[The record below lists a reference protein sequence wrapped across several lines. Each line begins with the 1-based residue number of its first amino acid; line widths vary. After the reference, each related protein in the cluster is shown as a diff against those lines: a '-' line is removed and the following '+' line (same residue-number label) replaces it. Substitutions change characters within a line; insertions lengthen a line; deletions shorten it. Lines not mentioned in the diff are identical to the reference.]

1 VDVAAQADAADRTP
15 SDGAVTGSNEHARL
29 ILETANDA
37 FISVETD
44 GTIVDWNPA
53 ATRIFGWER
62 DEVLGRQL
70 VTTVVPPAL
79 REAHLRGFDLHLAT
93 GESRLLFRPVEL
105 PAVARDGSE
114 LRIQL
119 TIWPS
124 ETPDGPRFNAFLRDV
139 TDTVRLRAYLEVLR
153 RIATTANA
161 TDEPEVATRAA
172 LDEVARFTGWP
183 VGHAYLRGWDED
195 VLRPTGWWTART
207 AQLPGIDPFLDATA
221 ATTFLHEGLPGRVV
235 TRGEPAWSPD
245 LSLDASSPRQSAAA
259 AAGMLSGFAFPVVS
273 GDRVLG
279 VLEFF
284 STTIQDVDEDLREL
298 MLQVGLELGRVFDRA
313 RWGQETRRAD
323 EQERIAERLRELEA
337 MKNTFLSAISHEL
350 RTPLTVIRGMSELLH
365 ERNEEL
371 DAEQRRTLL
380 EQLLDQSKQLEDLLS
395 DLLDLDRLTRG
406 TVVVQRRS
414 VEPVAIAQQ
423 VIDRLVASGAGD
435 ERPTVLDVPTTRM
448 TATIDPVM
456 FERIVENLVVNAHR
470 HTPQGTEIRL
480 RLSRLDGDGITVIVE
495 DDGPGIPADQRT
507 RVLEAFARLP
517 ASEDTAGT
525 GIGLSLVERFAA
537 LHDGEVRIGAS
548 ASGGARFEVR
558 LPARPP
564 ATERSSGSRDGAT
577 GT

>member
-1 VDVAAQADAADRTP
+1 VAEQADAANGGP
-15 SDGAVTGSNEHARL
+15 SDRAATGSNEHARL

-37 FISVETD
+37 FISVDTG

-53 ATRIFGWER
+53 ATRIFGWDR
-62 DEVLGRQL
+62 DEVLGRRL
-70 VTTVVPPAL
+70 VSTVIPPEL
-79 REAHLRGFDLHLAT
+79 REAHLRGFDHHLAT
-93 GESRLLFRPVEL
+93 GERRLLFRPVEL
-105 PAVARDGSE
+105 PAVGRDGSE

-195 VLRPTGWWTART
+195 VLRPTGWWTAGT
-207 AQLPGIDPFLDATA
+207 AQLPDIDPFLDATA
-221 ATTFLHEGLPGRVV
+221 ATTFLHDGLPGRVA
-235 TRGEPAWSPD
+235 TRGEPAWIPD
-245 LSLDASSPRQSAAA
+245 LGLDASFPRHSAAA
-259 AAGMLSGFAFPVVS
+259 AAKLLSGFAFPVVS

-284 STTIQDVDEDLREL
+284 STTVQDADEDMQEL
-298 MLQVGLELGRVFDRA
+298 MLHVGLELGRVFDRA
-313 RWGQETRRAD
+313 RWGQEARRAD
-323 EQERIAERLRELEA
+323 EQERIAERLRELET

-365 ERNEEL
+365 GRNEEL
-371 DAEQRRTLL
+371 DAEERRTLL
-380 EQLLDQSKQLEDLLS
+380 GRLLDHSKQLEDLLL
-395 DLLDLDRLTRG
+395 DLLDLDRLTSG
-406 TVVVQRRS
+406 TVAAQRRS
-414 VEPVAIAQQ
+414 VDPVAIAQQ
-423 VIDRLVASGAGD
+423 VIGRLAASGARD
-435 ERPTVLDVPTTRM
+435 EHPTVLDAPTTGM

-456 FERIVENLVVNAHR
+456 FERIVENLILNAHR
-470 HTPQGTEIRL
+470 HTPRGTEIRL
-480 RLSRLDGDGITVIVE
+480 RLSRLDDDGITVIVE

-517 ASEDTAGT
+517 TSDNTAGS
-525 GIGLSLVERFAA
+525 GIGLSLVERFAM
-537 LHDGEVRIGAS
+537 LHDGEVRVGAS
-548 ASGGARFEVR
+548 ATGGARFEVK

-564 ATERSSGSRDGAT
+564 TTEHSPGPLG
-577 GT
+577 GTART

>member
-1 VDVAAQADAADRTP
+1 MAEQAEAADRTP
-15 SDGAVTGSNEHARL
+15 SDGAGTGSNEHARL

-37 FISVETD
+37 FISVDTD
-44 GTIVDWNPA
+44 GVIVDWNPA

-62 DEVLGRQL
+62 DEVLGRGL
-70 VTTVVPPAL
+70 VSTVVPPEL
-79 REAHLRGFDLHLAT
+79 RDAHLMGFDRHLAT
-93 GESRLLFRPVEL
+93 GEERLLFRPVEL
-105 PAVARDGSE
+105 PAVCRDGTE

-153 RIATTANA
+153 QIATTANA

-172 LDEVARFTGWP
+172 LDEVARFTGWR

-195 VLRPTGWWTART
+195 VLQPTGWWTAGT
-207 AQLPGIDPFLDATA
+207 AQLSGIEPFLEATA
-221 ATTFLHEGLPGRVV
+221 ATTFLDDGLPGRVAA
-235 TRGEPAWSPD
+235 RGEPAWIPD
-245 LSLDASSPRQSAAA
+245 LSLDASFPRHRAAA
-259 AAGMLSGFAFPVVS
+259 AAGLLSGFAFPVVS
-273 GDRVLG
+273 GARVLG

-284 STTIQDVDEDLREL
+284 AARIQDADEDMQEL

-313 RWGQETRRAD
+313 RWGEEARRAD
-323 EQERIAERLRELEA
+323 EQEAIAEQLRELEA

-350 RTPLTVIRGMSELLH
+350 RTPLTVIRGMAELLH
-365 ERNEEL
+365 GRDGEL

-380 EQLLDQSKQLEDLLS
+380 ERLLHQSEQLEDLLL

-406 TVVVQRRS
+406 ALAVQRRS
-414 VEPVAIAQQ
+414 VDAAAIARR
-423 VIDRLVASGAGD
+423 VLDRLVASETADGHT
-435 ERPTVLDVPTTRM
+435 TVLDVATDVT

-456 FERIVENLVVNAHR
+456 FERIVENLVLNAHR
-470 HTPQGTEIRL
+470 HTPKSTEIRL
-480 RLSRLDGDGITVIVE
+480 RLAALDGDGITVIVE
-495 DDGPGIPADQRT
+495 DDGPGIPVDQRT
-507 RVLEAFARLP
+507 RVLEPFARLP
-517 ASEDTAGT
+517 ASDDTAGT

-537 LHDGEVRIGAS
+537 LHDGEVRIEAS

-564 ATERSSGSRDGAT
+564 ATDHPSGTGGGTTGAR
-577 GT
+577 